1 MADVQEGEPLSAED
15 QARAHWYALISRLF
29 HAAPDAALL
38 GGVASAPA
46 GDEEEGAGS
55 PFHAAWRDL
64 QSACAEGDPE
74 TVRAEFEA
82 LFIGVGKAL
91 VTPYTSA
98 YVAPHAPDRHLVA
111 LRERFA
117 EWGLGR
123 RGGIFETEDHIS
135 AVCDGMRWLIEHGR
149 SLAGQREYFVE
160 YVDVALS
167 SFCTAIKRAPSAH
180 FYARAATLALAFHV
194 VEKDAFDMHTEP

>member
-1 MADVQEGEPLSAED
+1 MPDVHEAEPLGAED

-29 HAAPDAALL
+29 HTAPDAALL

-46 GDEEEGAGS
+46 GAEEEGAGGL
-55 PFHAAWRDL
+55 FHEAWRDL
-64 QSACAEGDPE
+64 QLACAEADPE
-74 TVRAEFEA
+74 AVRAEFEA

-98 YVAPHAPDRHLVA
+98 YAAPHAPDRHLVA
-111 LRERFA
+111 LRGRFG

-123 RGGIFETEDHIS
+123 RAGIFETEDHIA

-149 SLAGQREYFVE
+149 SLAEQREYFND
-160 YVDVALS
+160 YVDAAMTA
-167 SFCTAIKRAPSAH
+167 FCAAIKQTPSAH
-180 FYARAATLALAFHV
+180 FYRSAGTLVLAFHA
-194 VEKDAFDMHTEP
+194 VEKDAFDLHTEA